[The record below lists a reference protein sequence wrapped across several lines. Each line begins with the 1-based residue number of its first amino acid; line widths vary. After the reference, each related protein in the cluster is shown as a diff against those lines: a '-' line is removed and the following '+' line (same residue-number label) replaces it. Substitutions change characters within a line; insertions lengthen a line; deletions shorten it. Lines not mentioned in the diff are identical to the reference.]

1 MINYFNG
8 KLITYIEGKHT
19 KEEILEIL
27 VAFMEKNT
35 GLIENKDEF
44 YKQILEREAVGS
56 TGIGMGVAVP
66 HARSTGVKDV
76 IVALAVLEYPV
87 DFNSIDGELIKTI
100 ALVGAPK
107 DKSKEYLG
115 LLSSLSKIFRV
126 KKNRDAIK
134 TARDQKELVE
144 AIMEIEAQ

>member
-19 KEEILEIL
+19 KEEIIEML
-27 VAFMEKNT
+27 VSFMETNT
-35 GLIENKDEF
+35 DLIENKDEF

-66 HARSTGVKDV
+66 HARSGGVKDV

-126 KKNRDAIK
+126 KKTRDAIK
-134 TARDQKELVE
+134 TARNQKELVE

>member
-1 MINYFNG
+1 MVKYFNG
-8 KLITYIEGKHT
+8 KLITYIKGKHT
-19 KEEILEIL
+19 KEEILQML
-27 VAFMEKNT
+27 VSFMEQNT
-35 GLIENKDEF
+35 DLIENKDEF
-44 YKQILEREAVGS
+44 YNQILEREKIGS

-76 IVALAVLEYPV
+76 IIALAVLEYPV
-87 DFNSIDGELIKTI
+87 DFKSIDGELIKTV

-115 LLSSLSKIFRV
+115 LLSSLSKVFRV

-134 TARDQKELVE
+134 TARDQKELAE
-144 AIMEIEAQ
+144 AILEIEE

>member
-19 KEEILEIL
+19 KEEILETL
-27 VAFMEKNT
+27 VSFMEKNT
-35 GLIENKDEF
+35 DLIENKDEF

-107 DKSKEYLG
+107 DKSKE
-115 LLSSLSKIFRV
+115 
-126 KKNRDAIK
+126 
-134 TARDQKELVE
+134 
-144 AIMEIEAQ
+144 

>member
-19 KEEILEIL
+19 KEEILEML
-27 VAFMEKNT
+27 VSFMETNT
-35 GLIENKDEF
+35 DLIENKDEF

-66 HARSTGVKDV
+66 HARSRGVKDV

-115 LLSSLSKIFRV
+115 LLQVFLKFL
-126 KKNRDAIK
+126 
-134 TARDQKELVE
+134 E
-144 AIMEIEAQ
+144 

>member
-56 TGIGMGVAVP
+56 TGMGVAVP

>member
-19 KEEILEIL
+19 KEEILEML
-27 VAFMEKNT
+27 VSFMEKNT
-35 GLIENKDEF
+35 DLIENKEEF

-115 LLSSLSKIFRV
+115 LLSNLSKIFRV